1 MKVYGLIGKS
11 LGHSF
16 SQGYFSNKFIQEN
29 IQDHDYRLFELPT
42 IQDFAQLPQSDLNL
56 RGFNVTIPYKE
67 EIIPYLDNLDSIAQR
82 IQAVNVIKIESDGSL
97 TGYNSDYF
105 GFRRS
110 VEGWLD
116 IDPKLLKAL
125 VLGTG
130 GAAKAVWTVLEDLGV
145 EYGKVSRTAGAGR
158 WTYDQL
164 KIESDLM
171 IQYRLIINATPV
183 GTYPKI
189 QEMPDLDYSQISNHH
204 YLLDLIYNP
213 ERTRFLSAGN
223 DRGAKILNGQ
233 EMLEL
238 QAEKSWE
245 IWNS

>member
-1 MKVYGLIGKS
+1 MKVYGLIGKTLS
-11 LGHSF
+11 HSF
-16 SQGYFSNKFIQEN
+16 SQRYFSQKFKEEN
-29 IQDHDYRLFELPT
+29 IQDHDYRLYELPT
-42 IQDFAQLPQSDLNL
+42 IRDFAQLRQSDPNL

-82 IQAVNVIKIESDGSL
+82 IQAVNVIKVESDGSL

-105 GFRRS
+105 GFRKS

-116 IDPKLLKAL
+116 SDPKLLKAL

-130 GAAKAVWTVLEDLGV
+130 GAAKAVWTALEDLGI
-145 EYGKVSRTAGAGR
+145 EYRKVSRTTGGGNLG
-158 WTYDQL
+158 YDQL
-164 KIESDLM
+164 RAEPELM
-171 IQYRLIINATPV
+171 NQNRLIINTTPI
-183 GTYPKI
+183 GTTPNI
-189 QEMPDLDYSQISNHH
+189 DEAPDLEYSRISEGH
-204 YLLDLIYNP
+204 YLFDLIYNP
-213 ERTRFLSAGN
+213 ERTLFLKIGSE
-223 DRGAKILNGQ
+223 RGAKIKNGQ